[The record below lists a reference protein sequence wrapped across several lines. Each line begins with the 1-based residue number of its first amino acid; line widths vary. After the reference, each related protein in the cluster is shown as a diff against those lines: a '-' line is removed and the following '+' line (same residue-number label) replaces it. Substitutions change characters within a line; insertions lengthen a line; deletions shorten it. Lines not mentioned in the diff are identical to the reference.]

1 MDVLADLLNGFGA
14 VLEPQNLLLA
24 ALGVTLGTLVGVL
37 PGIGPALTIA
47 LLLPLTFN
55 FSDPAGAFIM
65 FAGIYAGGMY
75 GGSTTSILLNTPG
88 ESSSVATAIEGF
100 QMAKRG
106 RARSALAT
114 AAIGSFVAG
123 TVGILLLTLV
133 ARPMADLAVSFQPA
147 DYFALTVLAFASVTA
162 LVGKS
167 LVRGFTS
174 LFLGLLIGCIGI
186 DQVSG
191 QSRLTLGLGQLDNG
205 IDIVLIAVGLFAVG
219 EALHVAANLR
229 RRGDEEVLSPDDDT
243 RGGGRAARWLS
254 RRDFGRSWRPWLRGA
269 AVGFPFGAMP
279 AGGAEVPTFL
289 SYSLEKRLTKH
300 PEEFGEG
307 AIEGVAGPEA
317 ANNASFSGTLVP
329 LLTLG
334 IPTSATA
341 AIMLSSFQV
350 FNLQPGPEL
359 FDTQSALV
367 WALIASL
374 YVANVMLLVLNLP
387 LIRLWVKVLQIPRP
401 ALYTGILMF
410 GTLGV
415 YSISNS
421 VTEVLIMYAIGALG
435 FFLRRA
441 DFPIAPVILGVILG
455 PLMEAQFR
463 RTLIVSDGQPSALVS
478 RPLSIALLVLA
489 FAAVFLPYLPTLLSR
504 LRGRPATAGRLTFRD
519 ED

>member
-1 MDVLADLLNGFGA
+1 VDVLGDLVNGFGSA
-14 VLEPQNLLLA
+14 LTPENLMLA
-24 ALGVTLGTLVGVL
+24 ALGVTLGTFVGVL

-55 FSDPAGAFIM
+55 FSDPTGAFIM

-88 ESSSVATAIEGF
+88 ESASVATAIEGF

-106 RARSALAT
+106 RARPALAT

-123 TVGILLLTLV
+123 TISIVLLTFV
-133 ARPMADLAVSFQPA
+133 AQPVANLAVKFQPA
-147 DYFALTVLAFASVTA
+147 DYFWLTVLAFASVTA
-162 LVGKS
+162 LVGRS

-174 LFLGLLIGCIGI
+174 LALGLLIGFVGI

-191 QSRLTLGLGQLDNG
+191 QSRLTVGIDQLNNG
-205 IDIVLIAVGLFAVG
+205 IDVVLVAVGLFAVG
-219 EALHVAANLR
+219 EALHVAAIMR
-229 RRGDEEVLSPDDDT
+229 RRPQEEIVEPGAGGARAWLSP
-243 RGGGRAARWLS
+243 
-254 RRDFGRSWRPWLRGA
+254 RDWARSWRPWLRGA
-269 AVGFPFGAMP
+269 ALGFPFGAMP

-289 SYSLEKRLTKH
+289 SYSVEKRLTKH
-300 PEEFGEG
+300 PEEFGKG

-341 AIMLSSFQV
+341 AIMLSAFQI
-350 FNLQPGPEL
+350 FNLQPGPQL
-359 FDTQSALV
+359 FDEQSELV

-387 LIRLWVKVLQIPRP
+387 LIKIWVKVLELPRP

-415 YSISNS
+415 YSLSNS
-421 VTEVLIMYAIGALG
+421 VTEVLVMFAIGLLG
-435 FFLRRA
+435 FGLRRSE
-441 DFPIAPVILGVILG
+441 FPIAPVILGVILG

-463 RTLIVSDGQPSALVS
+463 RTLIVSDGDLGALFS
-478 RPLSIALLVLA
+478 RPLSLGLMTLA
-489 FAAVFLPYLPTLLSR
+489 ILAIGLPYLPAVIAR
-504 LRGRPATAGRLTFRD
+504 MRGKRAGRLALAE